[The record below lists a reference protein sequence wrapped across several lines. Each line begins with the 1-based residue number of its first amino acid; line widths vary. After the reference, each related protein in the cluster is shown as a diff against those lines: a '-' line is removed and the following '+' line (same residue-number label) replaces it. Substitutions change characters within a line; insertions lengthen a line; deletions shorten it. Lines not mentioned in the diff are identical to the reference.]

1 MCQGQ
6 KLIKTIE
13 DKIIS
18 EANSLKKKRKKKIT
32 INQEKQINP
41 IMTICSIWN
50 SSDERYLNKI
60 KTDIQN

>member
-1 MCQGQ
+1 MCQVQ

-18 EANSLKKKRKKKIT
+18 EANSLNKKREKKIT

-41 IMTICSIWN
+41 IMTIWQYM
-50 SSDERYLNKI
+50 EFE
-60 KTDIQN
+60 

>member
-1 MCQGQ
+1 MCQSQ

-32 INQEKQINP
+32 INQEK
-41 IMTICSIWN
+41 
-50 SSDERYLNKI
+50 
-60 KTDIQN
+60 

>member
-6 KLIKTIE
+6 KLIKTTE

-32 INQEKQINP
+32 INQEKQINS
-41 IMTICSIWN
+41 IMTILQYM
-50 SSDERYLNKI
+50 EFE
-60 KTDIQN
+60 

>member
-1 MCQGQ
+1 MCQVQ

-18 EANSLKKKRKKKIT
+18 EANSLNKKREKKIT

-41 IMTICSIWN
+41 IMTILQYM
-50 SSDERYLNKI
+50 ELE
-60 KTDIQN
+60 